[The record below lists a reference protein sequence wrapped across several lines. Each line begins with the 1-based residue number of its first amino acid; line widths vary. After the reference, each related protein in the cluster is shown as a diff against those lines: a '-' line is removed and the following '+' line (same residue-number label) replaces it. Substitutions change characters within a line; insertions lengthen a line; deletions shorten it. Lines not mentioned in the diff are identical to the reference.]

1 KMFRKLVENVPFS
14 PALVGQ
20 LGFYA
25 RRLKKEETTRRLGLV
40 FTVLALV
47 VQSLAVFAPPE
58 SANAANPSDFIYGG
72 VTNVHQVLQA
82 YDRSA
87 RGNGDFK
94 DLMDYAGITRAEL
107 ANMHAGTINSK
118 GHGTGDHAWQTWGRE
133 HRFSAAQGEVKHVVP
148 LTHGGSSTVYS
159 KPLWLYDHLAYT
171 IKNGSNYP
179 AFIGHSKK
187 MGDFAIMKGC
197 GNLITTKTPKP
208 APKAHFLAAT
218 CSTITGYAYDAR
230 NRNRDVKVYLYFG
243 GVPGK
248 GERSKAITANLQGNR
263 FHYQVPSKY
272 QKLKHPTKVWGVM
285 VPLKGWGDTSVQ
297 FNNTV
302 QVPGD
307 CIKAQPAAQCVA
319 ISVDQISRTSFRLA
333 GQADV
338 SGGAKVKS
346 YRFVVTD
353 STGKVVYS
361 KMINSSKLNARTAKF
376 SLDQPGDYRAKL
388 TVATTAGSQS
398 GGDCLS
404 GLTVTKPET
413 CSLNPDL
420 LASDERCQP
429 CSPDSPDVWIDD
441 QSCQAVIVKSK
452 TATDLTSNIDADQA
466 VAHASDRIEYTVYAE
481 NTGLKAAQV
490 DLTEDLADVN
500 DYARLLDDGGG
511 HYDQTKKQL
520 SWGQVTLQP
529 GQKLSRSFTVQM
541 LDKIPSSPKGQSEP
555 GSYDCVM
562 TNSFGNTISTKV
574 DCPSPKVVEQTVE
587 QLPETGAGANIIFGA
602 GLLAVV
608 VYFWSRSKQ
617 LGREIRLVRKD
628 VNAGVI

>member
-1 KMFRKLVENVPFS
+1 MFRKLVENVPFS

-25 RRLKKEETTRRLGLV
+25 RRLKKEEATRRLGVV
-40 FTVLALV
+40 FTALALV

-72 VTNVHQVLQA
+72 VTSVHQVLQA
-82 YDRSA
+82 YDRSK
-87 RGNGDFK
+87 RGNGDLK
-94 DLMDYAGITRAEL
+94 DIMDYVGITRAEL
-107 ANMHAGTINSK
+107 AHMRSGSINSK

-148 LTHGGSSTVYS
+148 LSHGGSSTVYS

-171 IKNGSNYP
+171 KKHGSTYP

-187 MGDFAIMKGC
+187 LGDFAIMKGC
-197 GNLITTKTPKP
+197 GNLVSLKTPKP

-218 CSTITGYAYDAR
+218 CSTVTGYAYDAR

-248 GERSKAITANLQGNR
+248 GQRSKAIKADLKGNR
-263 FHYQVPSKY
+263 FHYQVPIKY
-272 QKLKHPTKVWGVM
+272 QKAHRPTKVWGVM
-285 VPLKGWGDTSVQ
+285 VPLKGWSDSSVQ

-302 QVPGD
+302 RIPGD
-307 CIKAQPAAQCVA
+307 CIKPQPTAQCSGL
-319 ISVDQISRTSFRLA
+319 SVDQISRTSFRLN

-338 SGGAKVKS
+338 SGGAKIKG

-353 STGKVVYS
+353 SAGKTVYS
-361 KMINSSKLNARTAKF
+361 KTISTSRLSTQTAKF
-376 SLDQPGDYRAKL
+376 SLNQAGKYHVKL
-388 TVATTAGSQS
+388 TVLTTAGDKS
-398 GGDCLS
+398 GGDCL
-404 GLTVTKPET
+404 GNLTVVQPQMCT
-413 CSLNPDL
+413 LNPDI

-452 TATDLTSNIDADQA
+452 TATDLTSGVDADQA
-466 VAHASDRIEYTVYAE
+466 VAHADDRIEYTIYAE
-481 NTGLKAAQV
+481 NTGLKPAKV
-490 DLTEDLADVN
+490 DLTESLADVN
-500 DYARLLDDGGG
+500 EYAQLLDNGGG
-511 HYDQTKKQL
+511 NYDQTKKEL
-520 SWGQVTLQP
+520 SWGQLSLQP
-529 GQKLSRSFTVQM
+529 GQKVARSFTVQM
-541 LDKIPSSPKGQSEP
+541 LDQIPSTPQGQSEP

-574 DCPSPKVVEQTVE
+574 DCATPKVVEQTVK
-587 QLPETGAGANIIFGA
+587 QLPETGTGANIAFGA

-617 LGREIRLVRKD
+617 LGREVRLVRKD

>member
-1 KMFRKLVENVPFS
+1 MFRKLVENVPFS

-25 RRLKKEETTRRLGLV
+25 RRLKKEEATRRLGLV

-72 VTNVHQVLQA
+72 VNSVHQVLQA

-94 DLMDYAGITRAEL
+94 DIMDYAGISRSEL
-107 ANMHAGTINSK
+107 ANMHSGTINSK

-159 KPLWLYDHLAYT
+159 KPLWLYDQLAYT
-171 IKNGSNYP
+171 IRHGSTYP
-179 AFIGHSKK
+179 AFVGHSKK

-243 GVPGK
+243 GAPGH
-248 GERSKAITANLQGNR
+248 GQRSKAITASLKGNQFR
-263 FHYQVPSKY
+263 YQVPLKY
-272 QKLKHPTKVWGVM
+272 QKANHSTRVWGVM
-285 VPLKGWGDTSVQ
+285 VPLKGWGDSSVQ

-302 QVPGD
+302 QVPGN
-307 CIKAQPAAQCVA
+307 CIKPQPVAQCVNL
-319 ISVDQISRTSFRLA
+319 SVDQISRTSFRLA

-338 SGGAKVKS
+338 SGGAKIKS

-353 STGKVVYS
+353 SSGKVVYS
-361 KMINSSKLNARTAKF
+361 KLVSSSRLSAQTAKF
-376 SLDQPGDYRAKL
+376 SLSQPGNYHAKL
-388 TVATTAGSQS
+388 TVVTSAGNQS

-404 GLTVTKPET
+404 ALTVAQPQM
-413 CSLNPDL
+413 CSLNPDI
-420 LASDERCQP
+420 LASDKRCQP
-429 CSPDSPDVWIDD
+429 CSSQSSDVWIDD

-452 TATDLTSNIDADQA
+452 TATDLTSGVDADQA
-466 VAHASDRIEYTVYAE
+466 VAHASDRIEYTIYAE
-481 NTGLKAAQV
+481 NTGLKPAKV
-490 DLTEDLADVN
+490 DLTENLADVE
-500 DYARLLDDGGG
+500 DYAQLLDNGGG
-511 HYDQTKKQL
+511 NFNQTTKEL
-520 SWGQVTLQP
+520 SWGQVSLQP

-541 LDKIPSSPKGQSEP
+541 LDKIPSSPQGQSEP

-562 TNSFGNTISTKV
+562 TNAFGNTISTKV
-574 DCPSPKVVEQTVE
+574 DCSAPKAVEQTVK
-587 QLPETGAGANIIFGA
+587 QLPETGAGANVLFA
-602 GLLAVV
+602 TGLLAVV
-608 VYFWSRSKQ
+608 VYFWSRSRQ